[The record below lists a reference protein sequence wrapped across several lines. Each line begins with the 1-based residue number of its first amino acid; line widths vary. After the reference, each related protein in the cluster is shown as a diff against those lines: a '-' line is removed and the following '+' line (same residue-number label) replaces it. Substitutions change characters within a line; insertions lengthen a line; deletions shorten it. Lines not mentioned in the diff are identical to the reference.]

1 MSLQG
6 RRGSLCHDFPNQ
18 QIIATRNGLDLL
30 DYDSRPWVHA
40 ENAKRRRVILEAAA
54 AITPTEIADDSE
66 QPRSEQDIVVVED
79 ETTSGDDFHHGA
91 HAPSASPLVAASVV
105 EDEDGNVDDE
115 HDFHRSSGWL
125 FPPVVDDD
133 DDGTPSCCQY
143 TSLVSVAADDSSAGP
158 PVVETPQKTPAAG
171 QKSVFD
177 IPLKLKSG
185 CQFDVSQSSTS
196 AQGRRKAVKW
206 QGLKAST
213 MPRQLAQ
220 SCAKS
225 PQPLARDS
233 TSMT

>member
-6 RRGSLCHDFPNQ
+6 RRDSLSHDLPNQ

-54 AITPTEIADDSE
+54 AAAAITPTEIADD
-66 QPRSEQDIVVVED
+66 SEQDIVVVED

-91 HAPSASPLVAASVV
+91 HAPSASPLVVASVV
-105 EDEDGNVDDE
+105 EDEDGNVEDE
-115 HDFHRSSGWL
+115 HDLHRSPGWL
-125 FPPVVDDD
+125 F
-133 DDGTPSCCQY
+133 
-143 TSLVSVAADDSSAGP
+143 P

-213 MPRQLAQ
+213 MPRKLAQ